1 MELRRLADR
10 NKRITLD
17 TFYEFSAIVDG
28 SGCLKEAVFAI
39 ILIPVLEGEVWF
51 LLAILC
57 AKLHRQQVVNPG
69 CASFSIVSFFNAQN
83 PICC

>member
-39 ILIPVLEGEVWF
+39 ILNLFWRGKYGFYWRSYV
-51 LLAILC
+51 
-57 AKLHRQQVVNPG
+57 
-69 CASFSIVSFFNAQN
+69 QN
-83 PICC
+83 CTDNKS